1 MTTRGGGFH
10 HESRRLVEPTAT
22 LRRQAGMNIPITPE
36 LALTKLLPTDSQ
48 AVCRHLAD
56 PCIAATTTG
65 VPWPYIPEDFAATM
79 ARAEAA
85 ELEHG
90 HPTYLAIRRAD
101 GLLIGVI
108 SFTNFFM
115 GIGAEIGYWLAREN
129 WGRGIMTASVGAAC
143 RFAFDRMELA
153 VIFASVFE
161 GNVASERVLL
171 KNEFSFEGAVR
182 LSKDDQEVPGRMF
195 VRLADSDEPPF

>member
-1 MTTRGGGFH
+1 M
-10 HESRRLVEPTAT
+10 
-22 LRRQAGMNIPITPE
+22 QIPINHQ
-36 LALTKLLPTDSQ
+36 LALTKLFPTDSQ

-56 PCIAATTTG
+56 PAIAATTTG
-65 VPWPYIPEDFAATM
+65 VPWPYTREDFAATI

-101 GLLIGVI
+101 SHLIGVV

-115 GIGAEIGYWLAREN
+115 GVGAEIGYWLARES
-129 WGRGIMTASVGAAC
+129 WGQGIMTAAVGASC
-143 RFAFDRMELA
+143 RYAFEQIELA
-153 VIFASVFE
+153 VIFASVIE

-171 KNEFSFEGAVR
+171 RNDFSFEGPVR
-182 LSKDDQEVPGRMF
+182 LSKDDQEVAGKMF
-195 VRLADSDEPPF
+195 VRVADSEAPPF